1 MKTLRLLSGGAARGL
16 VESLRPV
23 FETETG
29 CRIEGAFGAV
39 GAMRAKLLDGEAADI
54 LILTQSLIAELDRTG
69 HLVRGSAADIGGV
82 ETAIAVRQGDPVP
95 RVADADALRAALLA
109 ADAIYFPDPDQATAG
124 IHFAKVLR
132 DLAIWDEVTARLRP
146 FPNGAAAMQALAAA
160 DSTRPI
166 GCTQVTE
173 IVAVPGVVVATSL
186 PKGCDLTTIYTAA
199 VARNAVAPA
208 MAARL
213 IAQLTGDAAR
223 NSRKQAG
230 FV

>member
-16 VESLRPV
+16 VESLRPA
-23 FETETG
+23 FETETA

-39 GAMRAKLLDGEAADI
+39 GAMRAKLLDGEAADV

-69 HLVRGSAADIGGV
+69 HLVSGSGADIGGV
-82 ETAIAVRQGDPVP
+82 ETAIAVRQGDPMP
-95 RVADADALRAALLA
+95 RVADAAALRAALLA
-109 ADAIYFPDPDQATAG
+109 ADAIYLPDPDQATAG

-132 DLAIWDEVTARLRP
+132 DLAIWDEVTARLGP

-160 DSTRPI
+160 DCARPI
-166 GCTQVTE
+166 GCTQATE
-173 IVAVPGVVVATSL
+173 ILAVPGVVVAASL
-186 PKGCDLTTIYTAA
+186 PRGHDLTTVYTAA
-199 VARNAVAPA
+199 VARNAPAPA
-208 MAARL
+208 IAARL
-213 IAQLTGDAAR
+213 IARLTDDAAR

>member
-16 VESLRPV
+16 VESLRPA

-29 CRIEGAFGAV
+29 YRIEGAFGAV
-39 GAMRAKLLDGEAADI
+39 GAMRAKLLDGEAADV
-54 LILTQSLIAELDRTG
+54 LILTQSLIAELDRAG
-69 HLVRGSAADIGGV
+69 HLVSSSAADIGDV
-82 ETAIAVRQGDPVP
+82 ETAIAVRQGDPMP
-95 RVADADALRAALLA
+95 RVADADTLRAALLA

-132 DLAIWDEVTARLRP
+132 NLAIWDEVTARLRP

-160 DSTRPI
+160 DSARPI

-173 IVAVPGVVVATSL
+173 IVAVPGVAVAASL
-186 PKGCDLTTIYTAA
+186 PRGHDLTTVYTAA
-199 VARNAVAPA
+199 VVRNAPAPA
-208 MAARL
+208 IAARL
-213 IAQLTGDAAR
+213 IARLTDDAAR

>member
-16 VESLRPV
+16 VESLRPA

-29 CRIEGAFGAV
+29 YRIEGAFGAV
-39 GAMRAKLLDGEAADI
+39 GAMRAKLLDGEAADV

-69 HLVRGSAADIGGV
+69 HLVSGTAADVGGV

-95 RVADADALRAALLA
+95 RVADAAALRTALLA

-132 DLAIWDEVTARLRP
+132 DLAVWDEVTTRLRP

-160 DSTRPI
+160 DSARPI
-166 GCTQVTE
+166 GCTQATE
-173 IVAVPGVVVATSL
+173 IMAVPGVTVAASL
-186 PKGCDLTTIYTAA
+186 PRGYDLTTIYTAA
-199 VARNAVAPA
+199 VARNAPAPA
-208 MAARL
+208 IAARL
-213 IAQLTGDAAR
+213 IARLTDDAAR